1 MSMWKTHAYSVVET
15 CVSGKREGMKKKEKP
30 RYSFYSNIGFVLNV
44 MYEDMGWR
52 TWVVLAALVLSQF
65 AGIALGVVIP
75 AVAVHII
82 EQKLGVRAF
91 CIGVGGVALLK
102 GILSH
107 VEENAKKYWE
117 YYGTF
122 TRSFT
127 FVERTI
133 EKSLSTDYKN
143 MESHKNHRLIGLASA
158 ASDGNWTGIERVY
171 KEIPYVLINALGLVA
186 YGSAIVTV
194 DIRILI
200 VLVLMLICNIYSN
213 KFARDFVKR
222 TREVDAEVNRKFW
235 YLTDK
240 SRDIVAGKD
249 ARIYRMENW
258 FGNLLESYV
267 EKGVAWQKRVEKHY
281 YLPVFSDS
289 VFIALRDVL
298 AYVILIGLAVRG
310 EITLATFTL
319 MFGVISEFSNWL
331 FGFVG
336 AYNEIVDRSVSI
348 SDLRTLLDFE
358 DSFLHG
364 QGKVPDFAKGAPDI
378 ELCNVSFWYDSE
390 EEKILENI
398 NLHITPGEKLALVG
412 NNGAGKTTLVKL
424 LCGFYQP
431 TEGEILVNG
440 IPIHEYD
447 IEQYFKL
454 LGVVFQDVEEQAF
467 TLLSQVA
474 CVREEE
480 AYKELFWKAIKE
492 AGLYEKVN
500 SLEKKEYTSITPI
513 LDEKGIR
520 FSGGE
525 MQKLMLARCIY
536 KNAPFLILDE
546 PTAAL
551 DPIAESAMYE
561 EYGKLT
567 QNKTSLFIS
576 HRLASTRFCD
586 RIIFLENGQIREMGS
601 HEELMK
607 QGGRYARIYDIQSH
621 YYREDAKEGDMKAAY
636 EG

>member
-1 MSMWKTHAYSVVET
+1 
-15 CVSGKREGMKKKEKP
+15 MKKKEKP
-30 RYSFYSNIGFVLNV
+30 KYSFGSNIHFIFKVL
-44 MYEDMGWR
+44 YEDQGWR
-52 TWVVLAALVLSQF
+52 MWVVLSALVLSVF
-65 AGIALGVVIP
+65 AGSALGVVIP

-82 EQKLGVRAF
+82 EQRLGIRAF
-91 CIGVGGVALLK
+91 LIGVGGVVLLK
-102 GILSH
+102 GIVAH

-117 YYGTF
+117 YYGTY

-127 FVERTI
+127 FVEKTI
-133 EKSLSTDYKN
+133 EKALSTDYKN
-143 MESHKNHRLIGLASA
+143 MENHKNHRLIGLASS

-171 KEIPYVLINALGLVA
+171 KEFPYAIINFVGLVT

-194 DIRILI
+194 DIRIL
-200 VLVLMLICNIYSN
+200 LVLLLMLVCNIYAN

-222 TREVDAEVNRKFW
+222 TREEDTEVNRKFW
-235 YLTDK
+235 YLSDK
-240 SRDIVAGKD
+240 SKDIVAGKD

-258 FGNLLESYV
+258 FGELLEGYV

-289 VFIALRDVL
+289 AFIALRDVL

-310 EITLATFTL
+310 EITLATFML
-319 MFGVISEFSNWL
+319 MFGVISEFSDWL

-336 AYNEIVDRSVSI
+336 SYNQIVDCSVSI

-364 QGKVPDFAKGAPDI
+364 EGKVPNFAKGAPDI
-378 ELCNVSFWYDSE
+378 ELRGVSFWYDSP

-398 NLHITPGEKLALVG
+398 HLHIKPGEKLALVG

-431 TEGEILVNG
+431 KEGEILVNG
-440 IPIHEYD
+440 IPIQEYD

-467 TLLSQVA
+467 SLLSLVS
-474 CVREEE
+474 CVKEEE
-480 AYKELFWKAIKE
+480 ADKELFWKAIRE
-492 AGLYEKVN
+492 AGLYEKVS
-500 SLEKKEYTSITPI
+500 SLEKKEYTCLTPI
-513 LDEKGIR
+513 LDEEGIR

-567 QNKTSLFIS
+567 LGKTSIFIS

-586 RIIFLENGQIREMGS
+586 RIIFLENGQILEMGS

-607 QGGRYARIYDIQSH
+607 KGGRYAHIYDIQSH
-621 YYREDAKEGDMKAAY
+621 YYKEDAKEGEMEAAY
-636 EG
+636 EN

>member
-1 MSMWKTHAYSVVET
+1 
-15 CVSGKREGMKKKEKP
+15 MKKKEKQK
-30 RYSFYSNIGFVLNV
+30 YSFCSNIHFVLQA
-44 MYEDMGWR
+44 MHEDMGWR
-52 TWVVLAALVLSQF
+52 AWVVLNAMIISIF

-91 CIGVGGVALLK
+91 LIGVGDAVLFK
-102 GILSH
+102 GIVSH

-117 YYGTF
+117 FYGMYTRCF
-122 TRSFT
+122 TY
-127 FVERTI
+127 VGKTI
-133 EKSLSTDYKN
+133 EKSLTTDYMN
-143 MESHKNHRLIGLASA
+143 MESHKNQKLIGLASA
-158 ASDGNWTGIERVY
+158 ATDGNWTGIERVY
-171 KEIPYVLINALGLVA
+171 KELPYVILNFIGLVV
-186 YGSAIVTV
+186 YGGTIVTV
-194 DIRILI
+194 DIRILV
-200 VLVLMLICNIYSN
+200 VLVLMLICNIYAN

-222 TREVDAEVNRKFW
+222 TREEDAEANRKFW
-235 YLTDK
+235 YLADK
-240 SRDIVAGKD
+240 SKDIVAGKD

-258 FGNLLESYV
+258 FGNLMESYV
-267 EKGVAWQKRVEKHY
+267 EKGAAWQKRVEKHY

-289 VFIALRDVL
+289 AFIALRDGL

-319 MFGVISEFSNWL
+319 MFGIIGEFSNWL
-331 FGFVG
+331 FGFVD
-336 AYNEIVDRSVSI
+336 AYNQVVDCSVSI
-348 SDLRTLLDFE
+348 SDLRTLLDFQ

-364 QGKVPDFAKGAPDI
+364 QGRVPDFAKGAPDI
-378 ELCNVSFWYDSE
+378 ELRNVSFWYESE

-398 NLHITPGEKLALVG
+398 NLHIRPGEKLALVG

-431 TEGEILVNG
+431 KAGEILVNG
-440 IPIHEYD
+440 VPIQEYD
-447 IEQYFKL
+447 MEQYFKL

-467 TLLSQVA
+467 SLLSIVS
-474 CVREEE
+474 CVKEED
-480 AYKELFWKAIKE
+480 ADKELFWRAIRE
-492 AGLYEKVN
+492 AGLFERVN
-500 SLEKKEYTSITPI
+500 GLEKKEYTSLTPI
-513 LDEKGIR
+513 LDDEGIR

-567 QNKTSLFIS
+567 QGKTSLFIS

-586 RIIFLENGQIREMGS
+586 RIIFLENGQIQEMGS
-601 HEELMK
+601 HEELMEM
-607 QGGRYARIYDIQSH
+607 GGRYARIYDIQSH
-621 YYREDAKEGDMKAAY
+621 YYKEDAKESDMEAAY

>member
-1 MSMWKTHAYSVVET
+1 M
-15 CVSGKREGMKKKEKP
+15 
-30 RYSFYSNIGFVLNV
+30 
-44 MYEDMGWR
+44 
-52 TWVVLAALVLSQF
+52 
-65 AGIALGVVIP
+65 
-75 AVAVHII
+75 
-82 EQKLGVRAF
+82 
-91 CIGVGGVALLK
+91 
-102 GILSH
+102 
-107 VEENAKKYWE
+107 
-117 YYGTF
+117 
-122 TRSFT
+122 
-127 FVERTI
+127 
-133 EKSLSTDYKN
+133 
-143 MESHKNHRLIGLASA
+143 
-158 ASDGNWTGIERVY
+158 
-171 KEIPYVLINALGLVA
+171 
-186 YGSAIVTV
+186 
-194 DIRILI
+194 
-200 VLVLMLICNIYSN
+200 
-213 KFARDFVKR
+213 
-222 TREVDAEVNRKFW
+222 
-235 YLTDK
+235 
-240 SRDIVAGKD
+240 
-249 ARIYRMENW
+249 
-258 FGNLLESYV
+258 
-267 EKGVAWQKRVEKHY
+267 
-281 YLPVFSDS
+281 
-289 VFIALRDVL
+289 
-298 AYVILIGLAVRG
+298 
-310 EITLATFTL
+310 
-319 MFGVISEFSNWL
+319 
-331 FGFVG
+331 
-336 AYNEIVDRSVSI
+336 
-348 SDLRTLLDFE
+348 
-358 DSFLHG
+358 
-364 QGKVPDFAKGAPDI
+364 
-378 ELCNVSFWYDSE
+378 
-390 EEKILENI
+390 
-398 NLHITPGEKLALVG
+398 G

-480 AYKELFWKAIKE
+480 ADKELFWKAIKE

>member
-1 MSMWKTHAYSVVET
+1 
-15 CVSGKREGMKKKEKP
+15 MKKKEKS
-30 RYSFYSNIGFVLNV
+30 RYSFGSNICFVLKG
-44 MYEDMGWR
+44 MHEDQGWHA
-52 TWVVLAALVLSQF
+52 WVVLAALVISQF
-65 AGIALGVVIP
+65 AGLALGVVIP

-82 EQKLGVRAF
+82 EKKLGIGLF
-91 CIGVGGVALLK
+91 LLGVGGAVLLK
-102 GILSH
+102 GILSY
-107 VEENAKKYWE
+107 VEEYAKKYWE
-117 YYGTF
+117 FYGMY
-122 TRSFT
+122 TRFFS
-127 FVERTI
+127 FVEKTV
-133 EKSLSTDYKN
+133 EKSLTTDYKN
-143 MESHKNHRLIGLASA
+143 MESHKNYKLIGLASA
-158 ASDGNWTGIERVY
+158 ATDGNWMGIERIY
-171 KEIPYVLINALGLVA
+171 KELPMVLINGLGLVV

-194 DIRILI
+194 DIRILLL
-200 VLVLMLICNIYSN
+200 LVLMLICNIYSN

-222 TREVDAEVNRKFW
+222 TREEDAELNRKFW
-235 YLTDK
+235 YLTSK
-240 SRDIVAGKD
+240 SKDIVAGKD

-258 FGNLLESYV
+258 FGNLLEGYV

-289 VFIALRDVL
+289 VFIAIRDVL

-336 AYNEIVDRSVSI
+336 AYNEIVDRIVSV
-348 SDLRTLLDFE
+348 SDLRTLLEFE

-364 QGKVPDFAKGAPDI
+364 RGKVPDFVKGAPDI
-378 ELCNVSFWYDSE
+378 ELRNVSFWYESA

-398 NLHITPGEKLALVG
+398 NLHIKPGERLALVG

-431 TEGEILVNG
+431 KEGEILVNG
-440 IPIHEYD
+440 VPVQEYD

-467 TLLSQVA
+467 TLLSLVS
-474 CVREEE
+474 CVKEEE
-480 AYKELFWKAIKE
+480 ANKELFWKAIKE

-500 SLEKKEYTSITPI
+500 ELEKKEYTSITPV

-567 QNKTSLFIS
+567 REKTSLFIS

-607 QGGRYARIYDIQSH
+607 KGGRYAHIYDVQSH
-621 YYREDAKEGDMKAAY
+621 YYREDAKEGDMEAAY

>member
-1 MSMWKTHAYSVVET
+1 
-15 CVSGKREGMKKKEKP
+15 MKKKEKP
-30 RYSFYSNIGFVLNV
+30 KYSFVSNICFVLKG
-44 MYEDMGWR
+44 MHEDQGWR
-52 TWVVLAALVLSQF
+52 AWVVLTALVFGQF
-65 AGIALGVVIP
+65 AGLALGVVIP

-82 EQKLGVRAF
+82 EQKLGIRAF
-91 CIGVGGVALLK
+91 LIGVGGVVLLK

-117 YYGTF
+117 FYGMY
-122 TRSFT
+122 TRSFSY
-127 FVERTI
+127 VEKTI
-133 EKSLSTDYKN
+133 EKSLTTDYKN
-143 MESHKNHRLIGLASA
+143 MESHKNHKLIGLASA
-158 ASDGNWTGIERVY
+158 ATDGNWTGIERIY
-171 KEIPYVLINALGLVA
+171 KEIPFVLINALGLVV

-222 TREVDAEVNRKFW
+222 TREEDAELNRKFW

-240 SRDIVAGKD
+240 SKNIVAGKD

-289 VFIALRDVL
+289 AFIALRDVL

-319 MFGVISEFSNWL
+319 MFGIISEFSNWL

-336 AYNEIVDRSVSI
+336 AYNEIVDRSVSV
-348 SDLRTLLDFE
+348 SDLRTMLDFA

-378 ELCNVSFWYDSE
+378 ELRNVSFWYDSE

-398 NLHITPGEKLALVG
+398 NLHIKPGERLALVG

-431 TEGEILVNG
+431 KEGEILVNG
-440 IPIHEYD
+440 VPVQEYD

-467 TLLSQVA
+467 TLLSLVS
-474 CVREEE
+474 CGKEEE
-480 AYKELFWKAIKE
+480 ADKELFWRA
-492 AGLYEKVN
+492 
-500 SLEKKEYTSITPI
+500 
-513 LDEKGIR
+513 
-520 FSGGE
+520 
-525 MQKLMLARCIY
+525 
-536 KNAPFLILDE
+536 
-546 PTAAL
+546 
-551 DPIAESAMYE
+551 
-561 EYGKLT
+561 
-567 QNKTSLFIS
+567 
-576 HRLASTRFCD
+576 
-586 RIIFLENGQIREMGS
+586 IRE
-601 HEELMK
+601 
-607 QGGRYARIYDIQSH
+607 
-621 YYREDAKEGDMKAAY
+621 
-636 EG
+636 

>member
-1 MSMWKTHAYSVVET
+1 
-15 CVSGKREGMKKKEKP
+15 MKKKEKP
-30 RYSFYSNIGFVLNV
+30 KYSLGSNICFVLKG
-44 MYEDMGWR
+44 MHEDQGWR
-52 TWVVLAALVLSQF
+52 AWVVLSALVVSQF
-65 AGIALGVVIP
+65 ASVALGVVIP

-82 EQKLGVRAF
+82 EQKLGISAF
-91 CIGVGGVALLK
+91 LLGVGGVVLLK

-117 YYGTF
+117 FYGMY
-122 TRSFT
+122 TRSFNY
-127 FVERTI
+127 VEKTI

-143 MESHKNHRLIGLASA
+143 MESHKNFKLIGLASA
-158 ASDGNWTGIERVY
+158 ATDGNWTGIERIY
-171 KEIPYVLINALGLVA
+171 KEMPFVLLNALGLLV
-186 YGSAIVTV
+186 YGGTILTV
-194 DIRILI
+194 DIRIL
-200 VLVLMLICNIYSN
+200 LVLLLMLVCNIYSN

-222 TREVDAEVNRKFW
+222 TREVDSELNRKFW
-235 YLTDK
+235 YLTSK
-240 SRDIVAGKD
+240 SKDITAGKD
-249 ARIYRMENW
+249 ARIYRMEKW
-258 FGNLLESYV
+258 FGDLLENYV
-267 EKGVAWQKRVEKHY
+267 EKGVEWQKGVEKHY

-289 VFIALRDVL
+289 AFIALRDVL

-319 MFGVISEFSNWL
+319 MFGVIGGFSDWL

-336 AYNEIVDRSVSI
+336 AYNEVLDRNVSV

-364 QGKVPDFAKGAPDI
+364 EGKTPDLAKGAPDI
-378 ELCNVSFWYDSE
+378 ELRNVSFWYDSP

-398 NLHITPGEKLALVG
+398 NLHIHPGEKLALVG
-412 NNGAGKTTLVKL
+412 NNGAGKTTLIKL

-431 TEGEILVNG
+431 KEGEILVNG

-467 TLLSQVA
+467 SILSLVS
-474 CVREEE
+474 CVTEEE
-480 AYKELFWKAIKE
+480 ADRELFWKAIRE
-492 AGLYEKVN
+492 AGLYEKVSN
-500 SLEKKEYTSITPI
+500 LEKKEYTFLTPV
-513 LDEKGIR
+513 LDEGGIR

-536 KNAPFLILDE
+536 KDAPLLMLDE

-567 QNKTSLFIS
+567 QGKTSLFIS

-586 RIIFLENGQIREMGS
+586 RIIFLEDGQIREMGS
-601 HEELMK
+601 HEELMR

-621 YYREDAKEGDMKAAY
+621 YYREDAEEGDMEKAY
-636 EG
+636 ED